1 MSRNTIDRIVKAEGR
16 AVVIGR
22 YSYRLNVW
30 TGDIYRALTED
41 VGRMWITWDGRQVDA
56 WEVVA
61 HA

>member
-1 MSRNTIDRIVKAEGR
+1 MKKAFVNRIINAEGSTVKA
-16 AVVIGR
+16 GR

-30 TGDIYRALTED
+30 TGDIIRCPSED